1 MKKRRSD
8 VKKGILVLV
17 LTLLSTCISLH
28 SSTVLATPVSL
39 EVLGVNPGTPVT
51 GQFPGFGTITA
62 KAGEYVLSINGGV
75 FDSYCVEMRL
85 APTQPSTYELVA
97 IPVGSEFHEA
107 AWIMQ
112 NYAPVVT
119 GLDNDNLRVDTGL
132 AIWEVISDTGYDLTS
147 GQFNISAGWDITNAQ
162 SILTALQSADLG
174 TVNLGAF
181 KIATDDGVDT
191 VDGTQD
197 YLVYAPVPEPA
208 TMLLFGSG
216 LIGLAAFG
224 RRFRK

>member
-1 MKKRRSD
+1 MKK
-8 VKKGILVLV
+8 GMLVLV

-28 SSTVLATPVSL
+28 SSNVLATPISL

-62 KAGEYVLSINGGV
+62 KAGEYVLDINGSV

-85 APTQPSTYELVA
+85 APTQPSIYDLVA
-97 IPVGSEFHEA
+97 IPMGSEFHEA

-132 AIWEVISDTGYDLTS
+132 AIWEVISDTGYNLTT
-147 GQFNISAGWDITNAQ
+147 GQFNISSGWDTTNAQ
-162 SILTALQSADLG
+162 SILDALQSADLG
-174 TVNLGAF
+174 TVNLSAF
-181 KIATDDGVDT
+181 KIATDDGAGT
-191 VDGTQD
+191 IDGTQD
-197 YLVYAPVPEPA
+197 YLVYNPVPEPA
-208 TMLLFGSG
+208 TILLFGSG
-216 LIGLAAFG
+216 LIGLAG
-224 RRFRK
+224 VKRKFRKRQ